1 MLLQKVKKICK
12 KDGIVIVNRENGEQ
26 WLGASGA
33 IYPVFGIGLCE
44 RTVCT
49 LFDFP
54 EDDENRT
61 FFELPEDEL
70 ISGGVTLDNLPED
83 GSVEEPLAP
92 LCWTLGLGGRSFVA
106 LCGARKT
113 DLVLLADADNTAP
126 LKDCKDLRFYARQ
139 NVLGDW
145 YIVAKSGF
153 VVVGV
158 MAAEKIPDSAFAA
171 LNLISAN
178 IVSVGDVRYARGTL
192 FKDAAG
198 GEK

>member
-54 EDDENRT
+54 ETDENRT
-61 FFELPEDEL
+61 YIELPESEL
-70 ISGGVTLDNLPED
+70 ASDGVTLDNLPED
-83 GSVEEPLAP
+83 DSVEEPLAP
-92 LCWTLGLGGRSFVA
+92 LRWTLEFGGRSFVT

-113 DLVLLADADNTAP
+113 DLVLLADVDNVAP
-126 LKDCKDLRFYARQ
+126 LKDCEDLSFYARR
-139 NVLGDW
+139 NNSGDW
-145 YIVAKSGF
+145 YIVAKSGY
-153 VVVGV
+153 VVIGV

-178 IVSVGDVRYARGTL
+178 VVSVGDAKYTRGTL

>member
-126 LKDCKDLRFYARQ
+126 LKDCEDLRFYARQ
-139 NVLGDW
+139 NVLSDW
-145 YIVAKSGF
+145 YIIAKSGF

-192 FKDAAG
+192 FKDAVG

>member
-12 KDGIVIVNRENGEQ
+12 RDGIVIVNRENGEQ
-26 WLGASGA
+26 WLGAPGA

-61 FFELPEDEL
+61 YIELPESEL
-70 ISGGVTLDNLPED
+70 ASDGVTLDNLPED

-92 LCWTLGLGGRSFVA
+92 LCWTLGLGGRSFVT

-126 LKDCKDLRFYARQ
+126 LKDCEDLRFYARQ
-139 NVLGDW
+139 DVLGDW
-145 YIVAKSGF
+145 YIIAKSGF

-171 LNLISAN
+171 LNLVSAN
-178 IVSVGDVRYARGTL
+178 VVSVGDVRYARGTL

-198 GEK
+198 GAK

>member
-12 KDGIVIVNRENGEQ
+12 RDGIVIVNRENGEQ
-26 WLGASGA
+26 WLGAPSA

-49 LFDFP
+49 LFDLP

-61 FFELPEDEL
+61 YLELPEEEL
-70 ISGGVTLDNLPED
+70 ISDGVTLDNLPED

-92 LCWTLGLGGRSFVA
+92 LCWTLGLGGRSFVT

-113 DLVLLADADNTAP
+113 DLVLLVDADNVAP
-126 LKDCKDLRFYARQ
+126 LKDCDDLSYYARR
-139 NVLGDW
+139 NISGDW
-145 YIVAKSGF
+145 YIVAKSGY

-171 LNLISAN
+171 INLISAN
-178 IVSVGDVRYARGTL
+178 LTSVGDVRYVRGTL

-198 GEK
+198 GAK